1 MFNIGGFLFAIL
13 VMVFITW
20 IMLPNN
26 ANERYAH
33 ACAPVQWAGNV
44 AVSTAAFIA
53 PSGEAGTKR
62 TFDSMDYFCRFSIWR
77 LFNEDAYR
85 AWLTTHPEGYQSI
98 PQQNSGETGNVSSP
112 QEQKG
117 AQ

>member
-1 MFNIGGFLFAIL
+1 MFNIGSFLFAIL

-20 IMLPNN
+20 IMLPSNP
-26 ANERYAH
+26 NERYAH

-44 AVSTAAFIA
+44 AVSTAAFLA

-62 TFDSMDYFCRFSIWR
+62 TFDSIDYFCRFSIWR

-85 AWLTTHPEGYQSI
+85 AWLATHPEGYQGI
-98 PQQNSGETGNVSSP
+98 QQQGSSGTGDGSSS
-112 QEQKG
+112 QDQKG
-117 AQ
+117 QQ